1 MSDDHTRCGTLL
13 VFAGRL
19 ELLPDI
25 LAELGEQKNLDREAP
40 PST

>member
-1 MSDDHTRCGTLL
+1 MSDDHTRCATLL

-25 LAELGEQKNLDREAP
+25 LAELGEQKNLDREARL
-40 PST
+40 ST